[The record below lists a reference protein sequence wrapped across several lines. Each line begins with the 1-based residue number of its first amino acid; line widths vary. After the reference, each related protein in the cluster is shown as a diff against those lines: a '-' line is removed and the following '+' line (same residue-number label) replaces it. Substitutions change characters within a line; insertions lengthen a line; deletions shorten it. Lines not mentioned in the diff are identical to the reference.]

1 MAYRSS
7 GASQII
13 YSRQYRHSGSKALP
27 NGIVATRPSN
37 LEMRPLW
44 YTGINHVCEVCAAT
58 HPFIV

>member
-13 YSRQYRHSGSKALP
+13 YSRQYSGSKALP
-27 NGIVATRPSN
+27 NGVVATRPSN

-44 YTGINHVCEVCAAT
+44 YTGINDVCEVCAAT